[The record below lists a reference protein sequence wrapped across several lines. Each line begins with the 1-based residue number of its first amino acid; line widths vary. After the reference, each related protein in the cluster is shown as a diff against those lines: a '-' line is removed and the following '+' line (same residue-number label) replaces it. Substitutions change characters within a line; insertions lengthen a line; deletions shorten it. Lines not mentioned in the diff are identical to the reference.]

1 MSDNFR
7 QQCVMIIAGEV
18 SGDLHGAKLVKAMRK
33 KNSSLFFCGIGGQ
46 ALKDEGVKI
55 LVDAAQLSVV
65 GITEVFSKI
74 PGIIRGRTVARRLL
88 KSLYPDLL
96 ILIDF
101 PDFNFNIAGL
111 AKKLEIPILYYISPQ
126 VWAWRRGRV
135 NKVKKLVD
143 HMAVI
148 LPFEEEFYR
157 KHQVPV
163 TYVGHPLL
171 DTDLPGIQKTEKE
184 KSENI
189 HVIGLLPGSRDKE
202 VKRHL
207 PVMVKAAHILSKR
220 LDNIKFLISLAPSME
235 VSLMETIVKK
245 HEGPAQFE
253 FVLNGAKQVFKRCK
267 LVVAASGTVTLEAAI
282 YGVPLII
289 IYKISHVSYWLGR
302 VMIRVKNIGLANLIA
317 GKEVAPELIQGKASP
332 ENIADQVFDM
342 SNDALRL
349 DTIRDEI
356 LKVKGLL
363 GGPGASERTA
373 EIAVRMLE
381 NVKI

>member
-1 MSDNFR
+1 MSNSFK

-46 ALKDEGVKI
+46 ALKDAGVKI
-55 LVDAAQLSVV
+55 LVDATQLSVV

-88 KSLYPDLL
+88 KSLCPDLL

-101 PDFNFNIAGL
+101 PDFNLDIAAL
-111 AKKLEIPILYYISPQ
+111 AKKLNIPVLYYISPQ

-148 LPFEEEFYR
+148 IPFEEEFYR
-157 KHQVPV
+157 EHQVPV

-171 DTDLPGIQKTEKE
+171 DTDLPGIQKTE

-220 LDNIKFLISLAPSME
+220 IDNVKFLISLAPSIE
-235 VSLMETIVKK
+235 ISLMETIVKK
-245 HEGPAQFE
+245 HEGPAQFD
-253 FVLNGAKQVFKRCK
+253 FVPNGAEQVFKRCN

-289 IYKISHVSYWLGR
+289 IYKISPVSYWLGR
-302 VMIRVKNIGLANLIA
+302 AMIRVKNIGLANLIA

-381 NVKI
+381 NVKM